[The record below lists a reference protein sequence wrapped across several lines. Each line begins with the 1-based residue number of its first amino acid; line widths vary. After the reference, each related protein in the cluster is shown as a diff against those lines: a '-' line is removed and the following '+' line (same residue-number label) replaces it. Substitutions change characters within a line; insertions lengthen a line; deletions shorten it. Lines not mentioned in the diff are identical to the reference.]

1 MVVTGFLNF
10 PLVYFICLDRV
21 RSYSLICILCTCMAA
36 VTFPASSSTL
46 ARLVRYSILR
56 AYACFF
62 AAFLPEYDDRSTV
75 LISFLLTLDVT
86 FGK

>member
-46 ARLVRYSILR
+46 ARLVRYSMLR
-56 AYACFF
+56 SSACFL
-62 AAFLPEYDDRSTV
+62 AVFLPKYANCSPV
-75 LISFLLTLDVT
+75 VFSV
-86 FGK
+86 